1 MKKIPASDNALA
13 LRTDFSDE
21 AAWNAVCAAIQEP
34 DDEFGF
40 TANVNFVN
48 DREYEGLTVEQL
60 PSILADDANYSF
72 AFIIDHKA
80 LSETE
85 HPILV
90 VDLSDDPG
98 RTFRVIPSEMWNVE
112 NNLSIANMGFDE
124 FASAVD
130 SDRVFR
136 GFN

>member
-1 MKKIPASDNALA
+1 MKKRSHLSDNSLA

-34 DDEFGF
+34 DSEFGF

-48 DREYEGLTVEQL
+48 DREFEGLTVEQL
-60 PSILADDANYSF
+60 PHRFSRDDASYSF

-80 LSETE
+80 LSESE

-98 RTFRVIPSEMWNVE
+98 RTFR
-112 NNLSIANMGFDE
+112 AG
-124 FASAVD
+124 
-130 SDRVFR
+130 
-136 GFN
+136 